1 MNRTLKEIAAALN
14 LVVSTGEDLLARRVT
29 CGYACDF
36 LSDVLAHAKKGQI
49 WITLQ
54 THTNVVAVASAK
66 EICGIIIVNG
76 RTPEEATLCKAEE
89 EHIPI
94 LVSPLPT
101 YDVVCRL
108 YELGVT
114 NSEGV

>member
-1 MNRTLKEIAAALN
+1 MSRTLKEIAEAMN
-14 LVVSTGEDLLARRVT
+14 LVVRTGEDLLVRRVT
-29 CGYACDF
+29 GGYAGDL

-76 RTPEEATLCKAEE
+76 RSPEEGTLRKAEE

-94 LVSPLPT
+94 LISPLTT

-108 YELGVT
+108 CELGVT
-114 NSEGV
+114 NGEGV